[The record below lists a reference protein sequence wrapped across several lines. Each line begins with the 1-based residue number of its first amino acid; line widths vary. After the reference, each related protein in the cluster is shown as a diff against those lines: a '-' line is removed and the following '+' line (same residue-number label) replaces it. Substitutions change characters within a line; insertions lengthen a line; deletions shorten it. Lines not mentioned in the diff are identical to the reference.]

1 VSDEPRWGRRA
12 LPQYRAASGSNPAG
26 EQKVKRFGW
35 TFAPGDKVMQIEND
49 YDKEVYNGES
59 ATSATSI
66 TVSLD
71 GRAATYGFGKLDV
84 LVPACA
90 ATIHKSQ
97 GSEFPAVIIPVLTQH
112 YPMLQRNLLYTG
124 ITRGKR
130 LVVLVAQERAVAIPV
145 RNVSRCWSKL
155 DESPAQ
161 RVTRLS
167 AGSA

>member
-66 TVSLD
+66 TVSFD
-71 GRAATYGFGKLDV
+71 GRAATYGL
-84 LVPACA
+84 A
-90 ATIHKSQ
+90 S
-97 GSEFPAVIIPVLTQH
+97 LTSWFR
-112 YPMLQRNLLYTG
+112 PLRPPSTRARNLSFP
-124 ITRGKR
+124 
-130 LVVLVAQERAVAIPV
+130 Q
-145 RNVSRCWSKL
+145 
-155 DESPAQ
+155 
-161 RVTRLS
+161 
-167 AGSA
+167 